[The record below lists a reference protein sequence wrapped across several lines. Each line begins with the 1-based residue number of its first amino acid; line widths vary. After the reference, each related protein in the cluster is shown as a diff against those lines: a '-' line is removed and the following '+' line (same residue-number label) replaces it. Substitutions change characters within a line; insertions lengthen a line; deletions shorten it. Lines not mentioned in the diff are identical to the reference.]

1 MKRDEKLNKRK
12 SKKLLVPFCQRKGR
26 NFVATT
32 CDCLSLAVSKTNPW
46 KRLETY
52 SCNYCNLNC
61 PILPATLGKSL
72 DNITFIIIKKFPGDT
87 NFERTTQGGLLWLKL
102 LSSQRI
108 VRIIPQRETIQTVL
122 LENYSQ
128 AITASNRTKARLAN
142 PNDIFHLKEYHK
154 NLRSKQYIPGVVDT
168 HPCPFCGETY
178 HMNNATT

>member
-52 SCNYCNLNC
+52 SCNHCNLDC

-87 NFERTTQGGLLWLKL
+87 NLERTTQCGLLWLTSNGYFGEICL
-102 LSSQRI
+102 RFLESTI
-108 VRIIPQRETIQTVL
+108 NNII
-122 LENYSQ
+122 Y
-128 AITASNRTKARLAN
+128 RTKG
-142 PNDIFHLKEYHK
+142 IY
-154 NLRSKQYIPGVVDT
+154 
-168 HPCPFCGETY
+168 
-178 HMNNATT
+178 